1 MSEYPPPEY
10 LPFSQ
15 PPVFN
20 PIDYPS
26 VDNIVNNDISLTVG
40 EADSRY
46 LRKIQNDSSAFDL
59 SVKNLTSQINVNTTN
74 LSVSGGIT
82 TNTLSSTG
90 ITTNTLSS
98 TGITTNTLSSTGI
111 TATTLSTNSITF
123 SNDSYK
129 QSVYSGANIL
139 YSVNGTDGVYLQVSL
154 TLDAGVWMLS
164 YTGSTIWL
172 YQSSPTIV
180 YLSTAD
186 SAQPVST
193 VKANL
198 VPNSQTTYKGSGS
211 SGVNTYFA
219 VSNNVIVSPS
229 TTTSYYLYAS
239 LNTTTAG
246 PPVVY
251 NQDMSGGLPN
261 PDGVIKLIAIR
272 IR

>member
-98 TGITTNTLSSTGI
+98 TGITT
-111 TATTLSTNSITF
+111 TTLSTNSITF

>member
-1 MSEYPPPEY
+1 MSEYPPPDY

-26 VDNIVNNDISLTVG
+26 VDTVVNNDVSLTVG

-46 LRKIQNDSSAFDL
+46 LRKIQNDSTAFDL
-59 SVKNLTSQINVNTTN
+59 SVKNLTSQNNVNTTN
-74 LSVSGGIT
+74 LTVSSGIT
-82 TNTLSSTG
+82 ANTLSSTG

-98 TGITTNTLSSTGI
+98 TGGITT
-111 TATTLSTNSITF
+111 TTLSTNSITF
-123 SNDSYK
+123 SNASYK

-139 YSVNGTDGVYLQVSL
+139 YSVNGTDGVYLQVSV
-154 TLDAGVWMLS
+154 TLDAE
-164 YTGSTIWL
+164 
-172 YQSSPTIV
+172 
-180 YLSTAD
+180 
-186 SAQPVST
+186 
-193 VKANL
+193 ANL
-198 VPNSQTTYKGSGS
+198 VPNSQTTYKGSGGAS
-211 SGVNTYFA
+211 VNTYFA
-219 VSNNVIVSPS
+219 VSNNVIVSPL

-239 LNTTTAG
+239 LNTTTTG

-261 PDGVIKLIAIR
+261 PDGVLKLIAIR

>member
-90 ITTNTLSS
+90 ITT
-98 TGITTNTLSSTGI
+98 
-111 TATTLSTNSITF
+111 TTLSTNSITF
-123 SNDSYK
+123 SNASYK

-186 SAQPVST
+186 NTQPAST

-198 VPNSQTTYKGSGS
+198 VPNSQTTYKGSGGAS
-211 SGVNTYFA
+211 VNTYFA

-239 LNTTTAG
+239 LNTTTTG

>member
-1 MSEYPPPEY
+1 MSEYPPPDY

-20 PIDYPS
+20 PIDNPS
-26 VDNIVNNDISLTVG
+26 VDTIENNDISLTVG

-74 LSVSGGIT
+74 LSVSSGIT

-98 TGITTNTLSSTGI
+98 TGGITT
-111 TATTLSTNSITF
+111 TTLSTNTITF
-123 SNDSYK
+123 STDSYK

-139 YSVNGTDGVYLQVSL
+139 YSVNGTDGVYLQVSV

-186 SAQPVST
+186 NTQPAST

-198 VPNSQTTYKGSGS
+198 VPNSQTTYKGSGGAS
-211 SGVNTYFA
+211 VNTYFA

-239 LNTTTAG
+239 LNTTTTG